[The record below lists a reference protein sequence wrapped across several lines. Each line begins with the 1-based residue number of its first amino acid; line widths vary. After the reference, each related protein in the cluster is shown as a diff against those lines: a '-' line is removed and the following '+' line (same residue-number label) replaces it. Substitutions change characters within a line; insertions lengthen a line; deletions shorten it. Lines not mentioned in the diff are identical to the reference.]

1 MESIMIKKLFILIK
15 IARKLALS
23 DALKIISKIHEPPLF
38 LKICMKLFSFS
49 FKKKNIHEI
58 NLSDEERLCKSLEGM
73 GTTFIKLGQ
82 FLATRP
88 DIIGEKLSKNLEK
101 LQDRLPPFST
111 VDAKKIVL
119 NNLGNQSFNSILNF
133 SDSVAAAS
141 IAQVH
146 KAQID
151 DNGTLKD
158 VAIKILRPNIKKKFN
173 EEIDALML
181 LAYFIEYFIK
191 KTKRLKII
199 EVVFLLKEIT
209 NHEMD
214 LRFEAAAANE
224 FRENTKN
231 DVGFHVPKIYWNYT
245 SEEVLTL
252 DWVDGI
258 SIREKDN
265 LEARRINIQSIASDI
280 IQHFLRHAVR
290 DGFFH
295 ADMHQGNLFIDE
307 NGRIIPID
315 FGIMGRL
322 DKLNRRFLAEILYG
336 FIQRD
341 YKKVAEVHILAGLV
355 PKNVQID
362 ELAQALRAI
371 GEPIF
376 GNSVKDISGGK
387 LLKQLFDITEKF
399 NMQTQPQLLL
409 LQKTMVV
416 VEGVAR
422 KLNPNTN
429 IWDTSKPV
437 LEKWLKETK
446 DPVKNFTET
455 IKESTEVLKRLP
467 ELPKMMDKANQALT
481 FLASGNIPRDS
492 NSYSS
497 LKEKEIEMK
506 SFRNQSIIGLL
517 LLVFLGFIVF

>member
-1 MESIMIKKLFILIK
+1 MIKKIITLFK
-15 IARKLALS
+15 IARKIALS
-23 DALKIISKIHEPPLF
+23 DAINVISKIHQPPLIV
-38 LKICMKLFSFS
+38 KIAFKILSFSFS
-49 FKKKNIHEI
+49 KNI
-58 NLSDEERLCKSLEGM
+58 NLSKINDEGTRLCNSIENM

-88 DIIGEKLSKNLEK
+88 DIIGEDISKQLEK
-101 LQDRLPPFST
+101 LQDRVPAFSNNE
-111 VDAKKIVL
+111 AKKIFKK
-119 NNLGNQSFNSILNF
+119 NLGENLFNSLINF
-133 SDSVAAAS
+133 SDPVAAAS

-146 KAQID
+146 KAQIN
-151 DNGTLKD
+151 DNGTIKD
-158 VAIKILRPNIKKKFN
+158 VAIKILRPNIKKIFN

-181 LAYFIEYFIK
+181 LAYFIESLIK
-191 KTKRLKII
+191 NTRRLRLV

-224 FRENTKN
+224 YSENTKN
-231 DVGFHVPKIYWNYT
+231 DAGFYVPKIYWNFT

-252 DWVDGI
+252 DWIEGI
-258 SIREKDN
+258 SIREKEK
-265 LEARRINIQSIASDI
+265 LEHNNIETKNIATNI

-295 ADMHQGNLFIDE
+295 ADMHQGNLFIDN

-322 DKLNRRFLAEILYG
+322 DKPNRRFLAEILYG

-341 YKKVAEVHILAGLV
+341 YKKVAEVHIIAGLV
-355 PKNVQID
+355 PSSVNID
-362 ELAQALRAI
+362 ELAQALRSI

-376 GNSVKDISGGK
+376 GQTVKDISGGK
-387 LLKQLFDITEKF
+387 LLKQLFSITEKF

-422 KLNPNTN
+422 NLNPETN
-429 IWDTSKPV
+429 IWETSKPV

-446 DPVKNFTET
+446 DPINNFTET
-455 IKESTEVLKRLP
+455 LKDSAEIIKKLP
-467 ELPKMMDKANQALT
+467 EFPKIMEKANQALT
-481 FLASGNIPRDS
+481 FMASGQIPQNS
-492 NSYSS
+492 KSYSA
-497 LKEKEIEMK
+497 LKEKELEMK
-506 SFRNQSIIGLL
+506 TFRNQSIIGFL
-517 LLVFLGFIVF
+517 LLVFFGFIVF